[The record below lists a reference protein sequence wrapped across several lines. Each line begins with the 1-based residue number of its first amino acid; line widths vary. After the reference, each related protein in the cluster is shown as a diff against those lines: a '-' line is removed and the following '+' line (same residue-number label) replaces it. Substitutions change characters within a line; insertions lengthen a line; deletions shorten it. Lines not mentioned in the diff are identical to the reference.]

1 MTRVMQD
8 IIELDCRYE
17 LDSAPCTLL
26 AEARTIGT
34 RLSSML
40 GAHCTET
47 NGDHIAGRIPGASQA
62 REI

>member
-47 NGDHIAGRIPGASQA
+47 NGVHIAGRIPGASQA